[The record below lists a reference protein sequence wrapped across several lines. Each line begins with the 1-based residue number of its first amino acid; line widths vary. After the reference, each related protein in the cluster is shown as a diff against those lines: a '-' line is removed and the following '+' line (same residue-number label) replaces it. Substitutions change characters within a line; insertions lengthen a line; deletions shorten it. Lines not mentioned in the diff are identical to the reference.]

1 MENEYCDKFQQ
12 LVLLIQQ
19 KNGFG
24 FTYPPVETAGPYG
37 RHVKKMPVIEVKL
50 WANGKRTRLYF
61 WLRERSNY
69 RTQRKRNFSFSNSA
83 TYFFE
88 AWLSCTQI
96 QANMYSNSKTVDFL
110 EVLNVIFGF
119 LVQKTLLVPIFKVL
133 TRLEVILCTK
143 NFIFLYRDFAAFRN
157 IGEILKMQYF
167 GNRLKLQ
174 AQIFRIVQFL

>member
-1 MENEYCDKFQQ
+1 
-12 LVLLIQQ
+12 
-19 KNGFG
+19 
-24 FTYPPVETAGPYG
+24 
-37 RHVKKMPVIEVKL
+37 
-50 WANGKRTRLYF
+50 
-61 WLRERSNY
+61 
-69 RTQRKRNFSFSNSA
+69 
-83 TYFFE
+83 
-88 AWLSCTQI
+88 
-96 QANMYSNSKTVDFL
+96 MYSNSKTVDFL

-174 AQIFRIVQFL
+174 AQIFRLSSFYDTNNWGKFEENLRGIGNIFNFFWMI